1 MVRMDGATIGDIV
14 SQVVLAIQPLL
25 IKVVTSVV
33 TTATKQLMTEMAEK
47 TGERKCELDVLRKEV
62 QLRKYE
68 LDHLE

>member
-1 MVRMDGATIGDIV
+1 MDGATRGDIV
-14 SQVVLAIQPLL
+14 SQVVLASQPLL

-47 TGERKCELDVLRKEV
+47 TAERKCELGVLRKEV

-68 LDHLE
+68 LDRLE